1 MTAFDGFS
9 RAVVGNW
16 EARMRAFDDITD
28 GGKKPFTKQGAD
40 QLAEL
45 HYRQMFDKNGMIT
58 DSAVEYQSRE
68 IAMNLDSPAIDAV
81 NALITRA
88 PLLKPFMLFPRTSAN
103 MLSMVDKH
111 LPVGAFAADYN
122 KMAYRPRDS
131 FSADEIRNILE
142 ERGIKVDRY
151 AEVKFDQIRAEVR
164 GRKAIGTYGCMSLL
178 YR

>member
-1 MTAFDGFS
+1 MDPTSVEYIMRGDLAVKNQQRLDLLRKFAEAGEAEGNSGALAFYHQLQALHDLGDSPVLRFGANAMTAFDGFS

-16 EARMRAFDDITD
+16 EARMRAFDEITD

-81 NALITRA
+81 NALITRV
-88 PLLKPFMLFPRTSAN
+88 PLLKPLCCFL
-103 MLSMVDKH
+103 
-111 LPVGAFAADYN
+111 
-122 KMAYRPRDS
+122 
-131 FSADEIRNILE
+131 
-142 ERGIKVDRY
+142 
-151 AEVKFDQIRAEVR
+151 VR
-164 GRKAIGTYGCMSLL
+164 QLTC
-178 YR
+178 